1 MATKDNGTDRIRKN
15 RKKRQVRANRQALL
29 SVVSVRISDAEKKRI
44 DEIMRRDN
52 ITRYSDVMKLA
63 IQLIEVPSDDA
74 YERPGIFCR

>member
-1 MATKDNGTDRIRKN
+1 MATTEKN
-15 RKKRQVRANRQALL
+15 VKNAGKTRKKPRGKAKVKAPL

-63 IQLIEVPSDDA
+63 IQLIGVPDDDA
-74 YERPGIFCR
+74 YERADMFH